1 MGMMVSLS
9 LRVLLWMLRIKGDVR
24 EGGEE
29 EEVVKS
35 VRTRK

>member
-9 LRVLLWMLRIKGDVR
+9 LRVILWTLRIKGDVR

-29 EEVVKS
+29 EEKVNS
-35 VRTRK
+35 AVRK